1 MPYTAPVRDLVFAC
15 ELADLAGVARLPGF
29 EDATPE
35 LLRSVLDEAGKFA
48 AEVLA
53 PLNHSGDRRGA
64 RLEGGRVVTADGW
77 RDAYRQFVAGGWNGL
92 PFDPAFGGQ
101 GLPWLAATAV
111 AEIWHAANMAFSLCP
126 LLTQS
131 AIAAIEAH
139 GTPQQRDTFLPK
151 LVSGEWS
158 GTMNLTEPQAGSDL
172 SAVRTRAVPAATAA
186 DGDHHRISGQKIF
199 ITYGDH
205 DLTDNIIHLVL
216 ARTPDAPPGVKGISL
231 FIVPKFLPDARGA
244 WTRRNAIETLSLEHK
259 LGIHAS
265 PTAVLGYGGKSG
277 GDGDGGDGDG
287 ESGDGDGGNGGDGE
301 NNGENSGAIGYL
313 VGEENRGLMYMFT
326 MMNLARHAVGVEGN
340 GVAERAYQQAAG
352 FAAERVQGRA
362 DDNGGGGGGYAPG
375 LNPPLRGRAD
385 DNGDGGGER
394 VPIIRHPDVKR
405 MLLAQKCRI
414 EALRALSLTVAANI
428 DHARRQP
435 DAEAK
440 ARARD
445 LLEVLTPVIKGYA
458 TEVGVENVSLALQV
472 HGGMGF
478 IEETGAA
485 QHYRDQRITPI
496 YEGTTGI
503 QAMDLVGR
511 KLTADGG
518 AATARVIAR
527 IRAECE
533 ALGDADAG
541 DAGDSA
547 AAAADAFTAADLR
560 AMADA
565 MRAALD
571 LLQAAAESLVAA
583 AAADARL
590 PGAVAEPYLR
600 LWGVTAC
607 GWRMLKAAAVSRA
620 ALARAG
626 GDGGDGGD
634 AFYRHKIHTAKFY
647 FAAEMPQA
655 SALAEV
661 IGRAAPLI
669 ADAGADLFEVA

>member
-53 PLNHSGDRRGA
+53 PLNHSGDRCGA

-231 FIVPKFLPDARGA
+231 FIVPKFLPDDRGA

-277 GDGDGGDGDG
+277 GDGGGGDGGDG
-287 ESGDGDGGNGGDGE
+287 ESGDGGGDGGNGDGD
-301 NNGENSGAIGYL
+301 GENSGAIGYL

-362 DDNGGGGGGYAPG
+362 DDNGG
-375 LNPPLRGRAD
+375 
-385 DNGDGGGER
+385 GGGER

-533 ALGDADAG
+533 ALGDAD
-541 DAGDSA
+541 DQDI
-547 AAAADAFTAADLR
+547 TV
-560 AMADA
+560 MADA

-620 ALARAG
+620 ALAR
-626 GDGGDGGD
+626 DGAHGTHGGD